1 VSCPFRFDIIV
12 FPMALRAAGVAGLI
26 AVALGGLATEAQD
39 LDITLA
45 ITAAP
50 LAAAM
55 ARHADT
61 IPLPQPFT
69 PAERFAYYLHRTYSP
84 HRLGLLALETAFDHS
99 LGQPACWDRGLG
111 SYVTRYSRALDRRM
125 IRNTAEFGA
134 GILTGVD
141 LRYQPLG
148 SGPLQTRVWNT
159 VRSAFVAR
167 TASGGQRPAYTR
179 FAAATVAEVGTA
191 HWTGQRI
198 QATWLAQALAWGALD
213 QIQTNLLD
221 EFGPDF
227 RRIGGRMCK
236 RLHVVP
242 KDLCQ
247 SPRR

>member
-1 VSCPFRFDIIV
+1 
-12 FPMALRAAGVAGLI
+12 MALRVAGVAGLI
-26 AVALGGLATEAQD
+26 AVALGGLAAEAQD
-39 LDITLA
+39 LYLTLT

-61 IPLPQPFT
+61 IPGSTQPFT

-84 HRLGLLALETAFDHS
+84 HELGVLALETAFDHS
-99 LGQPACWDRGLG
+99 LGQPACWDQGPL
-111 SYVTRYSRALDRRM
+111 SYVIRYSRALDRRM

-134 GILTGVD
+134 GLLTGVD

-148 SGPLQTRVWNT
+148 SGPLQTRVWNA

-179 FAAATVAEVGTA
+179 FASATVAEVGTA
-191 HWTGQRI
+191 HWTGQPI
-198 QATWLAQALAWGALD
+198 QATWLARALAWGALD

-227 RRIGGRMCK
+227 RRIGRRMGK
-236 RLHVVP
+236 RLRLVAT
-242 KDLCQ
+242 
-247 SPRR
+247 PRP